1 MDPGGAA
8 VVCSAVRQVGCFII
22 TETRRRPTPELA
34 RLRLVFFRVRLVATR
49 IRESARYPTS
59 ARVLQRAALF
69 THLRYRNRRPGSA
82 ILRLQ
87 VAQSRPGNAP
97 FRGSAKP
104 QERCL
109 SAGCAAARRPSQNRL
124 ETHDLPCSQIAPVG
138 IPAFRGVT
146 GGGHVK
152 RSELVVYSL
161 SIQ

>member
-1 MDPGGAA
+1 MQRGTASR
-8 VVCSAVRQVGCFII
+8 VVNQHRN
-22 TETRRRPTPELA
+22 PTKAHA
-34 RLRLVFFRVRLVATR
+34 RTCAFALGLLPCATSSRLKRATP

-69 THLRYRNRRPGSA
+69 IHLRYRNRRPGSA